1 MGLRWPRPLMRIVD
15 PANVY
20 FDERSLRRH
29 PGPRYRGGAVFGPG
43 VPGGS
48 RQATDEEIAQW
59 RRQPREKTESPLVA
73 AADGRAI
80 AQAVR
85 DLIATGAAAIT
96 RGPFVLQARVV
107 RFWRGDA
114 VLEVDYA
121 GGGRSLTRIPRTLGP
136 EHADMLSDYLSRNPA
151 GS

>member
-1 MGLRWPRPLMRIVD
+1 MALRWPRPLMRIID

-20 FDERSLRRH
+20 FDDRSPHRQ
-29 PGPRYRGGAVFGPG
+29 PAPIYRGGVVFGPG

-59 RRQPREKTESPLVA
+59 RRQPREEAETPPVT
-73 AADGRAI
+73 AADRREI

-96 RGPFVLQARVV
+96 LGRFVLQARVV

-114 VLEVDYA
+114 VLEVDHA
-121 GGGRSLTRIPRTLGP
+121 GGGRALTRIPRTLGP
-136 EHADMLSDYLSRNPA
+136 EHADMLTGYLARYPG